1 MNLIDRYQERILQQV
16 KTVTTTQHDVCVA
29 VGKAM
34 ADCVAKGGAV
44 HVFDTGH
51 IVNSELIYRGGG
63 VLFLKAFKYDLA
75 VDDSVRPRDRSAV
88 DQDMTGLAAY
98 ALKKS
103 SALPGDMIII
113 GSVSGK
119 SQNVID
125 LAIEAKQFG
134 LTVVALTSVEY
145 CKSVESLHKS
155 GKRLFECADFV
166 IDNCAPAAEA
176 MLEIEGVD
184 VRFAAA
190 SGISAAVALWSVCAQ
205 AVESLMKEHGITPS
219 ILKSE
224 NFADGPEYNRRM
236 KERYAETGY

>member
-1 MNLIDRYQERILQQV
+1 MNLIDRYQERIAQQLD
-16 KTVTTTQHDVCVA
+16 TVCKTQHDVCVE
-29 VGKAM
+29 VGKKM
-34 ADCVAKGGAV
+34 AEIVAKGGAV

-63 VLFLKAFKYDLA
+63 VLFLKSFKYDLA
-75 VDDSVRPRDRSAV
+75 VDDRVRPRDRSSV
-88 DQDMTGLAAY
+88 DKSMVGLAAY
-98 ALKKS
+98 ALRKS
-103 SALPGDMIII
+103 EALPGDMIVI

-119 SQNVID
+119 SLNVID
-125 LAIEAKQFG
+125 LAIEAKKFG
-134 LTVVALTSVEY
+134 LTVVALTSLAYSKE
-145 CKSVESLHKS
+145 VESLHPS
-155 GKRLFECADFV
+155 GKRLFECADYV

-205 AVESLMKEHGITPS
+205 AVDTLMKDYNITPS

-224 NFADGPEYNRRM
+224 NFADGPAYNTRM
-236 KERYAETGY
+236 KDRYAETGY

>member
-1 MNLIDRYQERILQQV
+1 MLFRSILEQV
-16 KTVTTTQHDVCVA
+16 RTVETTQHDVCVQ
-29 VGKAM
+29 VGRAM

-75 VDDSVRPRDRSAV
+75 VEDSVRPRDRSGV
-88 DQDMTGLAAY
+88 DADMTGLAAY

-103 SALPGDMIII
+103 SALPGDMIVI

-119 SQNVID
+119 SANVID
-125 LAIEAKQFG
+125 LAIEAKKFG
-134 LTVVALTSVEY
+134 LTVVALTSLEY
-145 CKSVESLHKS
+145 SKSVESLHKS
-155 GKRLFECADFV
+155 GKRLFECAVYV

-205 AVESLMKEHGITPS
+205 AVESLMQDHGITPS

-224 NFADGPEYNRRM
+224 NFADGPAYNQRM
-236 KERYAETGY
+236 KDQYAKTGY